1 MHAIL
6 LSSDLML
13 IAAAQGAADRRV
25 VTLTPAA
32 NAESLL
38 EACGNRT
45 VGLVIIDLRAPAL
58 NLLEL
63 VPKLRRSL
71 PPGGSIVACG
81 PHVHRESLAAAAAAG
96 CDEVI
101 TRGEFDRRID
111 GLMARLTAPAE
122 KSAPRP

>member
-1 MHAIL
+1 MNATL

-13 IAAAQGAADRRV
+13 IAAAQGAADRHG

-32 NAESLL
+32 DAESVL
-38 EACGNRT
+38 EACGNRA

-58 NLLEL
+58 NLSEL
-63 VPKLRRSL
+63 VTKLRRSL
-71 PPGGSIVACG
+71 PPGGSIVASG

-96 CDEVI
+96 CNEVI

-111 GLMARLTAPAE
+111 ALMARLTAPAE
-122 KSAPRP
+122 KSAPRQ